1 MRPYFIR
8 LFAVGLALAACAAPA
23 VAQQADDSGT
33 GQRVVRGQLG
43 ASINNAGLQN
53 TLELAWIRARMSAGI
68 VHTVTPAQMRL
79 GGWVQLSPL
88 PIFDLRAGV
97 DPSAYFGTF
106 NSLQGFDTY
115 DDAFDKEA
123 RDVRAGSKAGLAVRA
138 YVAPTLKMR
147 AGPFVGAMT
156 AEFEW
161 WRSNAGGPLFYEPT
175 RDTLLKSS
183 GDRLVTTNT
192 VAMHRRAIGEGAL
205 SLGAIHTLTRVFDA
219 RQNDI
224 QKAGAI
230 AVREFAGTHF
240 RLPRPRLTLVVA
252 RYLDD
257 RSKDGQ
263 WTAAAAVGF
272 RTR

>member
-1 MRPYFIR
+1 MRAHFIR
-8 LFAVGLALAACAAPA
+8 LFAVALALAACAAPA
-23 VAQQADDSGT
+23 AAQQAVDSGSAR
-33 GQRVVRGQLG
+33 RVVRGQLG

-53 TLELAWIRARMSAGI
+53 TLELAWVRARMSAGI

-79 GGWVQLSPL
+79 GGWVQLSPHPVL
-88 PIFDLRAGV
+88 DLRAGV

-106 NSLQGFDTY
+106 NSLQGFDSY

-123 RDVRAGSKAGLAVRA
+123 RDVRAGAKAGLAVRA
-138 YVAPTLKMR
+138 YLAPTLKMK
-147 AGPFVGAMT
+147 AGPFVGAVA

-192 VAMHRRAIGEGAL
+192 VVMHRRVIGDGAM
-205 SLGAIHTLTRVFDA
+205 SIGGIHMLTRVFDA

-224 QKAGAI
+224 QKVGAI